1 MKIYCMTCKFDVEAR
16 LTDGAERYPHRPD
29 LSSIPFWHCDTCGNW
44 VGCHHKTKT
53 PTKPLGILASPE
65 MFKARVAIH
74 ELIDPIWKS
83 NQYDRNDIYRY
94 MSKKLGFKY
103 HAAELRTMEDAR
115 EAWKIAADLNNQYK
129 WDSEVI
135 LR

>member
-1 MKIYCMTCKFDVEAR
+1 MTCKFDVEAR
-16 LTDGAERYPHRPD
+16 LTDGSERYPHRPD
-29 LSSIPFWHCDTCGNW
+29 LSSIPFWHCDNCGNW

-53 PTKPLGILASPE
+53 PTKPLGVLASPE

-103 HAAELRTMEDAR
+103 HTAELRTMEDAR

-129 WDSEVI
+129 WDAEVI